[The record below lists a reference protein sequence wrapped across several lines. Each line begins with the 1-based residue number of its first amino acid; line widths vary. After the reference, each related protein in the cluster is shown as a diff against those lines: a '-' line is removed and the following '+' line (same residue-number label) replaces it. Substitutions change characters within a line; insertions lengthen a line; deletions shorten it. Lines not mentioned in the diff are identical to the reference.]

1 MNKFLCSTIFLSLI
15 MIAMG
20 CKSQSVRHV
29 HDRVK
34 ISGRLLYSPDGSPL
48 WGGVINRASDGNAF
62 MTDDSGNFVI
72 EAQPGDSLH
81 FSFVGTIG
89 KTIPVAAED
98 STMTVLLDPYV
109 PGHDEYVVRQES
121 LYPEMEVSLKT
132 YVHDKDARIGVAVI
146 INGKDTV
153 SVKGKRDFPMLSVY
167 KFPQALAV
175 ADYCHK
181 HNISLND
188 TIRISADDLNP
199 DTWSPMRDKYG
210 RKDISLPLSEILAY
224 SVQQS
229 DNNACD
235 VLFRLI
241 GGPQV
246 ADSLMKCF
254 GYDEIHILNT
264 EDEMHRD
271 PYLCYAN
278 RATPLQMAA
287 LFDRFYRQE
296 MRHDTRILE
305 AVGAMM
311 MQCATGN
318 NRLPQ
323 PLMPTNAM
331 IGHKTGTGGVNSQ
344 GRISGVN
351 DAGYV
356 FLPNKQ
362 GYAIAV
368 FIADSGYSMQETEKM
383 IADISEIVFKSL
395 MMQEAVMGEYE
406 DSNDGST
413 LTIYKKENGRI
424 GVEIGLMRL
433 STIDDGL
440 GTLSD
445 CGLDFSATDAAG
457 NPIYGEIVVEG
468 NRAILTFTQ
477 STWEYLPNGTTY
489 TFQRK

>member
-1 MNKFLCSTIFLSLI
+1 MNAHAINAGRFPN
-15 MIAMG
+15 
-20 CKSQSVRHV
+20 
-29 HDRVK
+29 
-34 ISGRLLYSPDGSPL
+34 IS
-48 WGGVINRASDGNAF
+48 
-62 MTDDSGNFVI
+62 
-72 EAQPGDSLH
+72 
-81 FSFVGTIG
+81 
-89 KTIPVAAED
+89 
-98 STMTVLLDPYV
+98 
-109 PGHDEYVVRQES
+109 
-121 LYPEMEVSLKT
+121 
-132 YVHDKDARIGVAVI
+132 
-146 INGKDTV
+146 NGKDTDFFFIKAEDAEAIPQLIV
-153 SVKGKRDFPMLSVY
+153 SLVRDRLSRAYSYNPKEIQVLTPMQRGNVGAGNLNTELQNALNPSGESLTRGGYTFRRGDKVMQIRNNYDKNVFNAVNGKRDFPMLSVY

-246 ADSLMKCF
+246 ADSLMKCL

-264 EDEMHRD
+264 EDEMYRD

-278 RATPLQMAA
+278 RATPLQMAS
-287 LFDRFYRQE
+287 LFDQFYRRE
-296 MRHDTRILE
+296 MRHDSRILE
-305 AVGAMM
+305 ALGAMM
-311 MQCATGN
+311 MSCNTGN
-318 NRLPQ
+318 NRLPL

-331 IGHKTGTGGVNSQ
+331 VGHKTGTGGMNSQ
-344 GRISGVN
+344 GRITGVN

-368 FIADSGYSMQETEKM
+368 FVADSGYDMAETENI
-383 IADISEIVFKSL
+383 IADISEIVFQSL
-395 MMQEAVMGEYE
+395 MMLETVIGEYE
-406 DSNDGST
+406 DRNDGST
-413 LTIYKKENGRI
+413 LTISKKYNGRI
-424 GVEIGLMRL
+424 KVEIGLNRL
-433 STIDDGL
+433 TSMDDGE
-440 GTLSD
+440 GVLSD
-445 CGLDFSATDAAG
+445 NGLTFSATDAAG